1 MPAAVVQPRPLAA
14 AILSGG
20 ESRRMG
26 SPKAL
31 LPYRGGTFLE
41 HLLEVTQHPRVET
54 TLVVLG
60 AHAEEIRR
68 LLGGHRASVVVN
80 REWQKGQLSSV
91 QAAIRNLPADR
102 TGGLILCPVDHP
114 IISEAVVAAL
124 IEAFD
129 TSGKSIALPTF
140 RGHRGHPVI
149 FRSTLFDEL
158 LAASPEVGARQVV
171 WAHAD
176 DIAEISTEE
185 EGVILNLNDWEDLK
199 QAVRRKG

>member
-1 MPAAVVQPRPLAA
+1 MPAAVAHPRPLAA
-14 AILSGG
+14 VILSGG

-41 HLLEVTQHPRVET
+41 HLLEVTQHPRVEI

-60 AHAEEIRR
+60 AHVEEIRR

-80 REWQKGQLSSV
+80 EEWQKGQLSSV
-91 QAAIRNLPADR
+91 QAAIRSLPADR
-102 TGGLILCPVDHP
+102 TEGLILCPVDHP
-114 IISEAVVAAL
+114 FISQAVVAAL

-129 TSGKSIALPTF
+129 TSGKSIALPMF
-140 RGHRGHPVI
+140 RGRRGHPVI
-149 FRSTLFDEL
+149 FRSTLYDEL

-176 DIAEISTEE
+176 DIVEISTQE

-199 QAVRRKG
+199 QALRPKD